1 MKRHASF
8 SPSAPLLKCCAWDEA
23 FESEKWLRYRFERS
37 AMDRARAEFMEL
49 QKMQFGTVT
58 FMLAEKILRKLRAKV
73 TH

>member
-1 MKRHASF
+1 M
-8 SPSAPLLKCCAWDEA
+8 
-23 FESEKWLRYRFERS
+23 RYRFERS